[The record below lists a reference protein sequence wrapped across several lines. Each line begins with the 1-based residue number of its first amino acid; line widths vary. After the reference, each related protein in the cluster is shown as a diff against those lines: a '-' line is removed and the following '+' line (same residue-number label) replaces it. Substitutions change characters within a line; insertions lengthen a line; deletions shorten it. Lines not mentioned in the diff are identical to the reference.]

1 MASHDSLT
9 GMSAQVY
16 NLSSPLRVE
25 EGSSWT
31 TKLLMFI
38 FFVAALAGL
47 YYLRPYFSY
56 IQSMVEIVRSVLLTT
71 IDLASSTST
80 NVVDGTAK
88 GSDVV
93 IKKISGAKKKE
104 KEEPAPDESNSTTQ
118 KKNTSG
124 GYCYLG
130 EWKGLRSCARVGAED
145 CTSGEM
151 FGSKELCMNPEL
163 R

>member
-1 MASHDSLT
+1 MASNESL
-9 GMSAQVY
+9 MPPQIS
-16 NLSSPLRVE
+16 NMSSPLRLE

-31 TKLLMFI
+31 SKFMMVIFVVALL
-38 FFVAALAGL
+38 VGL
-47 YYLRPYFSY
+47 YYLRPYFTY
-56 IQSMVEIVRSVLLTT
+56 IQSIMEMVRSVLLTT
-71 IDLASSTST
+71 IDLASNTST
-80 NVVDGTAK
+80 NVVDGTVK

-93 IKKISGAKKKE
+93 IKKISGAKTKK
-104 KEEPAPDESNSTTQ
+104 EPAPDESNSTMQ
-118 KKNTSG
+118 KKNTNSG

>member
-1 MASHDSLT
+1 MASNVSREISNMT
-9 GMSAQVY
+9 SQQFTNVVPPSM
-16 NLSSPLRVE
+16 VE
-25 EGSSWT
+25 ETTWS
-31 TKLLMFI
+31 TKLLI
-38 FFVAALAGL
+38 ALACIAALAGI
-47 YYLRPYFSY
+47 YQFRSYFSY
-56 IQSMVEIVRSVLLTT
+56 IQPLVEMVRSVLTT
-71 IDLASSTST
+71 AIDLASATST

-88 GSDVV
+88 GSEVV
-93 IKKISGAKKKE
+93 VKKISGVK
-104 KEEPAPDESNSTTQ
+104 KEEPTPDESNSTTQ
-118 KKNTSG
+118 KKNTG

>member
-1 MASHDSLT
+1 MTAQMAN
-9 GMSAQVY
+9 M
-16 NLSSPLRVE
+16 SSPLRVE

-31 TKLLMFI
+31 TKLIMICVFI
-38 FFVAALAGL
+38 AVLSAL
-47 YYLRPYFSY
+47 YYLRPYFTY
-56 IQSMVEIVRSVLLTT
+56 IQVVVEMVRSILLST
-71 IDLASSTST
+71 IDLASDTST
-80 NVVDGTAK
+80 NVVDGTTK
-88 GSDVV
+88 GSEVV
-93 IKKISGAKKKE
+93 IKKISGKKKE
-104 KEEPAPDESNSTTQ
+104 DPAPDESNSTTQ